1 MGQKQFLGVNGVIK
15 HTDAVNA
22 AYVKMIQH
30 DASKQLKVKSRFLKK
45 THNKL
50 RFSSDMKSPISKT
63 IQDMYMLKGIVLNML
78 KEYMKSLQL
87 KSC

>member
-15 HTDAVNA
+15 HTDAVKA

-30 DASKQLKVKSRFLKK
+30 DVSKQLKVKSRFLKK

-63 IQDMYMLKGIVLNML
+63 IQDMCICLKAL
-78 KEYMKSLQL
+78 
-87 KSC
+87 C